1 MEKKRGVGGVRT
13 LVTCL
18 VAAFVAVVL
27 VGFAPARAYADGTSA
42 TVTPDTSVADI
53 QAAFN
58 GNDTIVFKKGD
69 YSDVSITVTG
79 KKVVVPEGV
88 VKFTYTKPQNAFVL
102 SDGSSLTIGD
112 GTPGKSIEIEGAS
125 NGVYSNNS
133 SVAFVLAAYTEF
145 WVRDSVMNADATTGN
160 GISMN
165 GKGEY
170 SVTAQKGS
178 TLKLTDNKAGIYNFG
193 SNSDAGA
200 GYGSIT
206 VLLTQCKLVDLSGV
220 KGKGGGSGFHQGDG
234 YSVNADI
241 EINGC
246 DEVRMNGNETDAVCF
261 NDGTD
266 VSKLK
271 ILNCP
276 HVEMKDNGRW
286 GTNGGY
292 VTIEDSKVDIS
303 KNGEDSWSSTGSN
316 LFCTELTAKNSE
328 INADDAGANCGIWVD
343 ESSNISN
350 TKISACNAGRF
361 RVDQGGSLGYFDS
374 SEYDDAPKYYRANY
388 PFYSCNGIFFGGKTN
403 ILGSTIDASNCAG
416 SGIVFANS
424 VDDSKDSTV
433 TESTMLANNNGSGPL
448 NSWYEDLVDHD
459 YIYKSGIAI
468 IAGQVN
474 VDSSVVSATGNEHY
488 GISYY
493 HDEYFSGNSCKM
505 NFDGKTVCRI
515 DHANE
520 SALAEA
526 FARVANKATYV
537 LSGSLQG
544 EREHMAGSENYTFNG
559 VKPDDKVYAAPVN
572 AAGTMLTRFDLHR
585 KLNAEAN
592 LDSNEIEVSD
602 PNGGSY
608 KYVFRYNTE
617 GEDLAG
623 GEAGNAYVWTPVTV
637 VHYDATEGAVSKDD
651 LGTAAEGDV
660 SLTSTRGEGCALGNV
675 SVMTEGSYVD
685 ATDYTICGNSIQL
698 SEGVIPLAQREGYT
712 FAGWFYAPAEH
723 EAEAAEAAKTGDY
736 KTLYA
741 LATERFD
748 QATKTNFGNDLGQVT
763 VYAKWEKTQKPVVP
777 TNPEKPTAGKP
788 TAGKPKAGKPGKSGN
803 LPLTGDPVMN
813 AALVFVSGV
822 GAAAL
827 FAGTQAL
834 RRRG

>member
-13 LVTCL
+13 CVTCL

-27 VGFAPARAYADGTSA
+27 MGFAPVRAYAAGNTA
-42 TVTPDTSVADI
+42 TVAPDTPVKEI
-53 QAAFN
+53 QDAFD
-58 GNDTIVFKKGD
+58 GNDTIIFEAGD
-69 YSDVSITVTG
+69 YSDVSINVTG
-79 KKVVVPEGV
+79 SKVVVPEGA
-88 VKFTYTKPQNAFVL
+88 VKFTYTTPKNAFVL

-112 GTPGKSIEIEGAS
+112 GTPGKSIEIDGAS
-125 NGVYSNNS
+125 NGVYSNNA
-133 SVAFVLAAYTEF
+133 SVAFVLAPSTEL
-145 WVRDSVMNADATTGN
+145 WVHNSVQIADPTTGN

-165 GKGEY
+165 GKGTY
-170 SVTAQKGS
+170 SVTAKEGS
-178 TLKLTDNKAGIYNFG
+178 TLKLTNNKAGIYTYG
-193 SNSDAGA
+193 TEPYYYGDTA
-200 GYGSIT
+200 YGSIT
-206 VLLTQCKLVDLSGV
+206 VRLAGCELVDLSGV
-220 KGKGGGSGFHQGDG
+220 KGKGNGSSFHQGDG
-234 YSVNADI
+234 EGVAADI
-241 EINGC
+241 VIDGC
-246 DEVRMNGNETDAVCF
+246 KKVRMNGNETDAVCF
-261 NDGTD
+261 NYGTD
-266 VSKLK
+266 DSYLK

-276 HVEMKDNGRW
+276 DVEMKDNGHQ

-292 VTIEDSKVDIS
+292 VTIEDSTVDIS
-303 KNGEDSWSSTGSN
+303 GNVNVKDPHLLNEVLIEYSN
-316 LFCTELTAKNSE
+316 LFCSGLTAVNSK
-328 INADDAGANCGIWVD
+328 INADNAGENCGIWVD
-343 ESSNISN
+343 GTSSISN
-350 TKISACNAGRF
+350 TTISARYAGSF
-361 RVDQGGSLGYFDS
+361 RTNQGRRLGYYDPDPNN
-374 SEYDDAPKYYRANY
+374 SELHANY
-388 PFYSCNGIFFGGKTN
+388 PSVSCNGIFFGGETT
-403 ILGSTIDASNCAG
+403 ISGSTIDASNCAG

-424 VDDSKDSTV
+424 QDASQGSTV
-433 TESTMLANNNGSGPL
+433 TASTMLANNNGFGTL
-448 NSWYEDLVDHD
+448 NEGLDDHD

-474 VDSSVVSATGNEHY
+474 VESSVVSATGNEHY
-488 GISYY
+488 GIGYY
-493 HDEYFSGNSCKM
+493 HDENSSGNFCKM

-515 DHANE
+515 DHANK

-526 FARVANKATYV
+526 FARVANKDTYV

-559 VKPDDKVYAAPVN
+559 VKTGNKMVYAAPVN
-572 AAGTMLTRFDLHR
+572 ETGTMLTRFDLHR

-602 PNGGSY
+602 PNGDPY
-608 KYVFRYNTE
+608 TYEFRYNAE
-617 GEDLAG
+617 GEDLVK
-623 GEAGNAYVWTPVTV
+623 GESGNAYVWTPVTV
-637 VHYDATEGAVSKDD
+637 VHYDATEGAVSKDN

-675 SVMTEGSYVD
+675 PVMTEDSYID

-698 SEGVIPLAQREGYT
+698 SEGVVPQAQREGYT

-723 EAEAAEAAKTGDY
+723 EAEAAEAAKAGDY

-777 TNPEKPTAGKP
+777 TNPEKPAPGKP
-788 TAGKPKAGKPGKSGN
+788 AAGKPGN
-803 LPLTGDPVMN
+803 LAQTGDPVSI

-827 FAGTQAL
+827 FAGIQAL